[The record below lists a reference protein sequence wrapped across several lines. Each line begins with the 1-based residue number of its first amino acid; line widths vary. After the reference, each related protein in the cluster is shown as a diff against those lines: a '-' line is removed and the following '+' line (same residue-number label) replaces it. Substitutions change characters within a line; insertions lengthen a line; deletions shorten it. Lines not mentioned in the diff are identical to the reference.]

1 MTTNETI
8 DMHRPT
14 PDFRDFLEGEVIR
27 EYRRRRTFRRL
38 RAAAVIIVSVG
49 IGMSATLASA
59 QVRESTAKD
68 SLLLAAQA
76 DAALVAMRLNIARL
90 ELEEERKQVSVGAR
104 PAGRLPSEGMVKH
117 LEASAA
123 VVALNM
129 AEIEKTAQS
138 PRDELNAP
146 LVSGRDFVKERMQI
160 ELMLAHDRLSLAEQ
174 KLEDAMRRVRVGAA
188 SELESADYETS
199 AMGRRGEMAVLAEK
213 LKAREEFLD
222 KGTDIR
228 ELTRRI
234 ERTEV
239 QQAIQVAQRELANAQ
254 ARMDLVEQRQKVGAS
269 TRLEVLQADMSI
281 KLQELELQKLARRL
295 KELLKGG

>member
-1 MTTNETI
+1 MTTNETL

-14 PDFRDFLEGEVIR
+14 AEFRDFLEGEVIR

-38 RAAAVIIVSVG
+38 RAAAVIIASVG
-49 IGMSATLASA
+49 LGMSATLASA
-59 QVRESTAKD
+59 QVRESSAKD
-68 SLLLAAQA
+68 SLLAAAQA
-76 DAALVAMRLNIARL
+76 DAALVSMRLNLARL
-90 ELEEERKQVSVGAR
+90 ELEEERKQVNVGAR
-104 PAGRLPSEGMVKH
+104 PAGRLPSEGIVKY

-160 ELMLAHDRLSLAEQ
+160 ELMLAQDRLTLAEQ
-174 KLEDAMRRVRVGAA
+174 KLEDATRRVRVGAA

-199 AMGRRGEMAVLAEK
+199 VIGRRGEMAVLAEK
-213 LKAREEFLD
+213 LKARQEFLD
-222 KGTDIR
+222 KGTDVR

-239 QQAIQVAQRELANAQ
+239 QQTLQVAQRELANAR
-254 ARMDLVEQRQKVGAS
+254 ARKDLVEQRQKVGAA
-269 TRLEVLQADMSI
+269 TKLEVLQADVNVV
-281 KLQELELQKLARRL
+281 LQEMELQKLARRL
-295 KELLKGG
+295 KELKGG

>member
-1 MTTNETI
+1 MTTNETL

-14 PDFRDFLEGEVIR
+14 AEFRDFLEGEVIR

-38 RAAAVIIVSVG
+38 RAAAVILVSVG
-49 IGMSATLASA
+49 VGMSATLASA
-59 QVRESTAKD
+59 QVRESSAKD
-68 SLLLAAQA
+68 SLLAAAQA
-76 DAALVAMRLNIARL
+76 DAALVSMRLNLARL

-104 PAGRLPSEGMVKH
+104 PAGRLPSEGMVKY

-160 ELMLAHDRLSLAEQ
+160 ELMLAQDRLSLAEQ
-174 KLEDAMRRVRVGAA
+174 KLEDATRRVRVGAA
-188 SELESADYETS
+188 TELESADYETS
-199 AMGRRGEMAVLAEK
+199 ALGRRGEMAVLAEK
-213 LKAREEFLD
+213 LKARQEFLD
-222 KGTDIR
+222 KGTDVR
-228 ELTRRI
+228 ELTRRV

-239 QQAIQVAQRELANAQ
+239 QQAIQVAQRELVNAR
-254 ARMDLVEQRQKVGAS
+254 ARKSLVEQRQKVGAA
-269 TRLEVLQADMSI
+269 TKLEVLQAEMSVVI
-281 KLQELELQKLARRL
+281 RDLEIHSLARRL
-295 KELLKGG
+295 KELTGG

>member
-1 MTTNETI
+1 MTTNETL

-14 PDFRDFLEGEVIR
+14 AEFRDFLEGEVIR
-27 EYRRRRTFRRL
+27 EYRHRRTFRRL
-38 RAAAVIIVSVG
+38 RAAAVILVSVG
-49 IGMSATLASA
+49 VGMSATLASA
-59 QVRESTAKD
+59 QVRESSAKD
-68 SLLLAAQA
+68 SLLAAAQA
-76 DAALVAMRLNIARL
+76 DAALVSMRLNLARL

-104 PAGRLPSEGMVKH
+104 PAGRLPSEGMVKY

-160 ELMLAHDRLSLAEQ
+160 ELMLAQDRLSLAEQ
-174 KLEDAMRRVRVGAA
+174 KLEDATRRVRVGAA
-188 SELESADYETS
+188 TELESADYETS
-199 AMGRRGEMAVLAEK
+199 ALGRRGEMAVLAEK
-213 LKAREEFLD
+213 LKARQEFLD
-222 KGTDIR
+222 KGTDVR

-239 QQAIQVAQRELANAQ
+239 QQAIQVAQRELVNAR
-254 ARMDLVEQRQKVGAS
+254 ARKSLVEQRQKVGAA
-269 TRLEVLQADMSI
+269 TKLEVLQAEMSVVI
-281 KLQELELQKLARRL
+281 RDLEIHSLARRL
-295 KELLKGG
+295 KELTGG